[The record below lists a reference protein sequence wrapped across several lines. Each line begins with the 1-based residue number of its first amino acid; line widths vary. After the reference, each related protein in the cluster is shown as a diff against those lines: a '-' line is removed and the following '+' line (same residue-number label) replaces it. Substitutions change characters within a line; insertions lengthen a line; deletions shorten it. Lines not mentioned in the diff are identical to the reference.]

1 MVVMALLEE
10 GLVVLMIQV
19 PMVVVQG
26 EMALVLWVMQQQVIM
41 EELVEWRLVVMPL
54 LVEEVQAILMEQLV
68 VVVALDMS
76 LDLEEGEELMAQ
88 MVYQVTEHQE
98 ELGEVLVTMMLV
110 GQALAV

>member
-88 MVYQVTEHQE
+88 TERSRS
-98 ELGEVLVTMMLV
+98 GVSRC
-110 GQALAV
+110 QASAPASSRCW